1 MEQVAE
7 VAEGVHVPNY
17 GALLVVEGSG
27 EMLMADVEEL
37 VPATADLAGGGVGD
51 AAHVV
56 THEDPVAGHRLGLY
70 LDLKGVQK
78 VDPTVR

>member
-7 VAEGVHVPNY
+7 VAEGVHVPND

-56 THEDPVAGHRLGLY
+56 THGDPVVGHLGCY
-70 LDLKGVQK
+70 PDLKGVQK

>member
-1 MEQVAE
+1 MELVTE
-7 VAEGVHVPNY
+7 VAEGVHVPND
-17 GALLVVEGSG
+17 GTLLVVPDSG
-27 EMLMADVEEL
+27 QVLVANVDVL
-37 VPATADLAGGGVGD
+37 VPATADHTGGGVVD

-56 THEDPVAGHRLGLY
+56 MHEDPVAGHRLGLD